1 MNNIIWIETSCLNY
15 YRFIN
20 RLSYLRLNILEIKK
34 DNDKVYLK
42 IYSKDY
48 DKFKK
53 YLVSYKIN
61 INKKLGILS
70 IIDIIKSNYIFLIS
84 VLIGLIIY
92 FIGQNLV
99 IKINII
105 HENKEIRELLTDEL
119 DNYGIKV
126 LSFKK
131 SYQELYKIREEIL
144 DKYPTKLDWIEFEMD
159 GMVLNLKVEERVIT
173 KKEENNNICNIIA
186 KKEGIITNIKVE
198 SGEANVMIND
208 HVTEGDILIKGI
220 INYNNEDVRMTCA
233 KGKVFATT
241 WWTVKVKVPL
251 NANNYNYTGKK
262 RYNLTWE
269 FNNLKKDV
277 FKSRINNYESK
288 YILLFDLVGFRIY
301 LKNELEIEK
310 SIKKLSKDEALNIGI
325 NKAIDN
331 LKTNLGEFD
340 TIIDKKV
347 LKKSINDSTMDIEIF
362 VVVNELISKEQ
373 IISKEGIDK

>member
-1 MNNIIWIETSCLNY
+1 
-15 YRFIN
+15 
-20 RLSYLRLNILEIKK
+20 
-34 DNDKVYLK
+34 
-42 IYSKDY
+42 
-48 DKFKK
+48 
-53 YLVSYKIN
+53 
-61 INKKLGILS
+61 
-70 IIDIIKSNYIFLIS
+70 
-84 VLIGLIIY
+84 
-92 FIGQNLV
+92 
-99 IKINII
+99 
-105 HENKEIRELLTDEL
+105 
-119 DNYGIKV
+119 
-126 LSFKK
+126 
-131 SYQELYKIREEIL
+131 
-144 DKYPTKLDWIEFEMD
+144 MD